1 MTIMRTLVAIYLTM
15 LSYCCAAQRFLIN
28 VGAGVGT
35 YSMTDM
41 KTLQSELKE
50 QLPAKATVT
59 DEFPSYFYYEASGHW
74 LAGKSFFT
82 GLAVA
87 YGSTGGRAQY
97 QDYSGYIRT
106 DQLLKYVNVS
116 VPVGF
121 AIHPKEMLSIHFD
134 LKPTYT
140 FTITDL
146 KFDEAVLSLREVQTL
161 RFTSSNIAAQPGLML
176 IRTIRQFAVSA
187 QASYY
192 VTVVKGKMY
201 YKENNEAFLIDTK
214 GDPLHATW
222 DGLRLSLG
230 VSLFL
235 GE

>member
-1 MTIMRTLVAIYLTM
+1 MRTLVAIYLI
-15 LSYCCAAQRFLIN
+15 LFSYCCAAQRFLVN
-28 VGAGVGT
+28 VSAGVGT

-41 KTLQSELKE
+41 KTLQSRLKE

-59 DEFPSYFYYEASGHW
+59 DEFPSYFNYEASGHW

-82 GLAVA
+82 GVAVA
-87 YGSTGGRAQY
+87 YGSTGGRVQY
-97 QDYSGYIRT
+97 QDYSGYIRA
-106 DQLLKYVNVS
+106 DQLLKYVNLS
-116 VPVGF
+116 APVGF

-134 LKPTYT
+134 LRPTYA

-146 KFDEAVLSLREVQTL
+146 KFDEEVLSLRESQTL
-161 RFTSSNIAAQPGLML
+161 RFTSSNIAVQPGLML
-176 IRTIRQFAVSA
+176 IRTIRQFAVHA

-201 YKENNEAFLIDTK
+201 YKENNEAFLIDTNN
-214 GDPLHATW
+214 DPLYATW

-230 VSLFL
+230 VSLFV
-235 GE
+235 GK